1 MTDDIDTWIPGS
13 VSSVDAAANW
23 LDDLKTG
30 FGDADYRFVRA
41 RSSAMSCTGE
51 LFYAAMDY
59 CADLHEASS
68 DAEGRAGTAVDNI
81 RSFADQ
87 LGWRKEDMSGHRTTA
102 TDGGLTVSEY
112 LIMAPD
118 EVEKPADLPKGA
130 TQQQKDS
137 WYAADE
143 AYEAYL
149 EKKEL
154 FEELK
159 TSVDATRKEL
169 DDWITQNLKTAEAD
183 VLNALVVPW
192 VKELVNG
199 SIAESPNVASNVYD
213 GKIADH
219 QKKLIAIAEAKA
231 TSKSANPAVRAGVK
245 PPSQAAVDRNYGR
258 SPKAGIASTLSKVG
272 KYGKVVAKAANP
284 LITVAFAAQEIASG
298 ESPGKVILSAGAGM
312 ATGIAVAAIMAG
324 SPFIA
329 SAVAA
334 VVISGAVAAG
344 VGYAYENWVSKET
357 REKID
362 EGLRDFGNGVKDT
375 VKGAWNGASEGAS
388 DAKDW
393 VEDRWKMAFG

>member
-1 MTDDIDTWIPGS
+1 MTGDIDTWIPGS

-41 RSSAMSCTGE
+41 RYSAISCAGE

-68 DAEGRAGTAVDNI
+68 DAEGRAETAVDNI

-102 TDGGLTVSEY
+102 TDGGLTVSGY

-118 EVEKPADLPKGA
+118 AVEKPADLPKGA

-159 TSVDATRKEL
+159 TSVGATHKEL

-183 VLNALVVPW
+183 VLNALLVPW
-192 VKELVNG
+192 VKEMVNG
-199 SIAESPNVASNVYD
+199 FTAESPNVTSNVYD
-213 GKIADH
+213 GKIADY
-219 QKKLIAIAEAKA
+219 QKKLMAIAEAKA

-245 PPSQAAVDRNYGR
+245 PPSQNAVDRNYGR
-258 SPKAGIASTLSKVG
+258 SPKAGIAGKLSTIG
-272 KYGKVVAKAANP
+272 NYGKVVAKAASP
-284 LITVAFAAQEIASG
+284 LITVAFAGVAIASG

-312 ATGIAVAAIMAG
+312 ATGIAVAAAMTVG
-324 SPFIA
+324 SPVILTTI
-329 SAVAA
+329 AVAGVSAA
-334 VVISGAVAAG
+334 VCAG

-357 REKID
+357 RGKID
-362 EGLRDFGNGVKDT
+362 EGLRDY
-375 VKGAWNGASEGAS
+375 
-388 DAKDW
+388 
-393 VEDRWKMAFG
+393 R